1 MNNNFIF
8 KFKIFVFGCQMNKN
22 DAERATTFLQSIGG
36 QATGDEA
43 ESDLMVVL
51 ACSVRQSA
59 VDRLYGLARKWR
71 LRKNSLVLLL
81 SGCLHE
87 KDQEKFLKKYDLVL
101 SIEDLPRWGNELL
114 NYFPI
119 QSYLQKSEE
128 NSDYFAVAPNSQKK
142 HSVFVPIMTGCNNF
156 CSYCIVPYTRGRER
170 SRLVVEVLA
179 EVKQAI
185 ANGAKEIIFLGQN
198 VNSYN
203 PADEENFSRENLYKQ
218 SAFAKLLW
226 EANRLS
232 GLERMYF
239 TASHPKD
246 MSDEVID
253 ALGLEKHLNYL
264 HLPLQ
269 SGSDTVLQRMNRKYT
284 VADYL
289 KIVEKVRRVRP
300 SIALGTDFIIG
311 FCGET
316 EEEFQETLD
325 TYKKIQFDIS
335 YHSKYSQRRGTAAS
349 KIMQDGVPLDVKKE
363 RWFRIQH
370 LMENITHEK
379 NKQYQDQTLS
389 VLFDAY
395 DDKKKI
401 LSGQSR
407 ELKLVFAS
415 GGAAEDVGEIYDVRI
430 DKTSTWA
437 LWGKIV
443 K

>member
-1 MNNNFIF
+1 MNNHSIF

-22 DAERATTFLQSIGG
+22 DAERATTFLQSLGG
-36 QATGDEA
+36 QPADDENEA
-43 ESDLMVVL
+43 DLMVVL

-71 LRKNSLVLLL
+71 LRSNPPVLLL

-101 SIEDLPRWGNELL
+101 SIEDLPRWGNELAS
-114 NYFPI
+114 YFSI
-119 QSYLQKSEE
+119 QEYLQTQSEQG
-128 NSDYFAVAPNSQKK
+128 DYFAINPDSQKK
-142 HSVFVPIMTGCNNF
+142 YSVFVPIMTGCNNF

-170 SRLVVEVLA
+170 SRPVAEVLA

-185 ANGAKEIIFLGQN
+185 KDGAKEIIFLGQN
-198 VNSYN
+198 VNSYA
-203 PADEENFSRENLYKQ
+203 PADSETFSVENPYKQ

-226 EANRLS
+226 EANRLP

-253 ALGLEKHLNYL
+253 ALGLKKHLNYL

-289 KIVEKVRRVRP
+289 KIVEKVRQVRP
-300 SIALGTDFIIG
+300 NIALGTDFIIG

-316 EEEFQETLD
+316 EAEFQETLD
-325 TYKKIQFDIS
+325 TYKKIKFDIS
-335 YHSKYSQRRGTAAS
+335 YHSKYSQRRGTVAA
-349 KIMQDGVPLDVKKE
+349 KTMKDDVPLDLKKE

-370 LMENITHEK
+370 LMEAITNEK
-379 NKQYQDQTLS
+379 NKQYQDQVLS

-395 DDKKKI
+395 DEKKQL

-407 ELKLVFAS
+407 ELKLVFAE
-415 GGAAEDVGEIYDVRI
+415 GGSADDVGKIYDVKI

-437 LWGKIV
+437 LWGKII

>member
-1 MNNNFIF
+1 MNNNSIF

-22 DAERATTFLQSIGG
+22 DAERATTFLQSLGG
-36 QATGDEA
+36 QPTDDEA
-43 ESDLMVVL
+43 GSDLMVVL

-71 LRKNSLVLLL
+71 LRKNPPVLLL

-87 KDQEKFLKKYDLVL
+87 KDQEKFLKIYDLVL
-101 SIEDLPRWGNELL
+101 SIEDLPRWGSELL

-128 NSDYFAVAPNSQKK
+128 NSDYFAVTPDNQKK
-142 HSVFVPIMTGCNNF
+142 YSVFVPIMTGCNNF

-170 SRLVVEVLA
+170 SRPVKDVLN

-185 ANGAKEIIFLGQN
+185 AHGAKEIIFLGQN
-198 VNSYN
+198 VNSYA
-203 PADEENFSRENLYKQ
+203 PSDEKTFSRENPYKQ

-239 TASHPKD
+239 TAAHPKD

-269 SGSDTVLQRMNRKYT
+269 SGSDTVLQRMNRRYT

-289 KIVEKVRRVRP
+289 KIIEKVRCVRP
-300 SIALGTDFIIG
+300 NIALGTDFIVG

-316 EEEFQETLD
+316 EEEFQNTLD
-325 TYKKIQFDIS
+325 IYQKIQFDIS

-349 KIMQDGVPLDVKKE
+349 KTMQDDVPLEVKKE

-370 LMENITHEK
+370 LMENITREK
-379 NKQYQDQTLS
+379 NQRYQDQILS

-407 ELKLVFAS
+407 ELKLVFATS
-415 GGAAEDVGEIYDVRI
+415 GSADDVGKIYDVKI

-437 LWGKIV
+437 LWGKIL

>member
-1 MNNNFIF
+1 MNNNSIF

-22 DAERATTFLQSIGG
+22 DAERATTFLQSLGG
-36 QATGDEA
+36 QPTSDED
-43 ESDLMVVL
+43 ESDLMVVF

-71 LRKNSLVLLL
+71 LRKNSPVLLL

-87 KDQEKFLKKYDLVL
+87 KDQEKFLKIYDLVL

-119 QSYLQKSEE
+119 QSYLKSFNEV
-128 NSDYFAVAPNSQKK
+128 NDYFVVTPDSQKK
-142 HSVFVPIMTGCNNF
+142 YSVFVPVMTGCNNF

-170 SRLVVEVLA
+170 SRPVKDVLN

-185 ANGAKEIIFLGQN
+185 AHGAKEIIFLGQN
-198 VNSYN
+198 VNSYA
-203 PADEENFSRENLYKQ
+203 PADEEIFSRENPYKH
-218 SAFAKLLW
+218 SAIAKLLW
-226 EANRLS
+226 EANRLP

-239 TASHPKD
+239 TAAHPKD

-269 SGSDTVLQRMNRKYT
+269 SGSDTVLQRMNRRYT

-289 KIVEKVRRVRP
+289 KIIEKVRRVRP
-300 SIALGTDFIIG
+300 NIALGTDFIVG

-325 TYKKIQFDIS
+325 IYQKIQFDIS

-349 KIMQDGVPLDVKKE
+349 KTMQDDVPLEVKKE

-370 LMENITHEK
+370 LMENITREK
-379 NKQYQDQTLS
+379 NQQYQDQILS
-389 VLFDAY
+389 VLFGAY

-407 ELKLVFAS
+407 ELKLVFAT
-415 GGAAEDVGEIYDVRI
+415 GGAAEDVGKIYDVKI

-437 LWGKIV
+437 LWGKIL